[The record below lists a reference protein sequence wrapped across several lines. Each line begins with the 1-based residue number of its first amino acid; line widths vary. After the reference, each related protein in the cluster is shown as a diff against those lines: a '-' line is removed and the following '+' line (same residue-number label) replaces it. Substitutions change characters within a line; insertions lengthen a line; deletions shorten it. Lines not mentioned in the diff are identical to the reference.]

1 MNPHTVALYF
11 HTVRHLRP
19 EQIYYR
25 LWYGLPLSRV
35 AVPRT
40 GTAGLRPGVTLT
52 PPIGRRMPPGGP
64 NEFTFLNRG
73 QHFSDGKVD
82 WRSPDKDKLWRYNL
96 HYFDYVLDQDRPR
109 ASIDALIDDWIAR
122 NPPCTPDAWEPF
134 PVSLRIVNWIKLL
147 LRPEYRERPNAAW
160 LNSLHQQ
167 ALWLE
172 RNLEKHLLANHFF
185 KNGKALLF
193 AGLFFDGADADRWL
207 RKGTR
212 IVGGEIGEQ
221 ILPDGGHFERSPM
234 YHAMILED
242 CLDVLNICASRSEQE
257 LVGLRDRL
265 RVVTQWM
272 ARYLLGM
279 SHPDGEISL
288 FNDAAFGIERTPAEI
303 ADYFQ
308 RVHGFPASP
317 PVGRCWSFP
326 ETGYHVM
333 APQPGNRLI
342 VDCGPVGP
350 DYQPG
355 HSHCDTLSFE
365 LSLGGK
371 RVVVDSGCCEYT
383 DGEIRRY
390 NRGNAGHNTLTVDG
404 ENQSEV
410 WGAHRC
416 ARRAYPLY
424 ARLEEQADGTLV
436 FSGAHDGYRRLSG
449 SPIHHRKVTWKEDS
463 ILVEDRVEGG
473 GRHAVEIR
481 LHIHPGVQVD
491 GDGRHTV
498 VRDRDR
504 QVMEITLP
512 GEGRIEVQKGWY
524 CPGFGVRLECP
535 VLSATFRDVPLP
547 FRTGWSIRTAS

>member
-1 MNPHTVALYF
+1 L
-11 HTVRHLRP
+11 
-19 EQIYYR
+19 
-25 LWYGLPLSRV
+25 
-35 AVPRT
+35 RT
-40 GTAGLRPGVTLT
+40 GINLT
-52 PPIGRRMPPGGP
+52 PPIGRRMLPGGP
-64 NEFTFLNRG
+64 NEFAFFNRS
-73 QHFSDGKVD
+73 QRFSDGKVD

-122 NPPCTPDAWEPF
+122 NPPGTPDAWEPF
-134 PVSLRIVNWIKLL
+134 PVSLRIVNWAKLL
-147 LRPEYRERPNAAW
+147 LRPEYRERTKVAW

-167 ALWLE
+167 AHWLE

-193 AGLFFDGADADRWL
+193 AGLFFTGGDADRWL
-207 RKGTR
+207 RKGLQ
-212 IVGGEIGEQ
+212 IVDSETGEQ

-234 YHAMILED
+234 YHAMILGD

-257 LVGLRDRL
+257 LVALRDRL
-265 RVVTQWM
+265 RVVTQRM

-303 ADYFQ
+303 VDYFQ
-308 RVHGFPASP
+308 RVNGFPVSP

-333 APQPGNRLI
+333 APEPGNRLI

-350 DYQPG
+350 DYQTG

-371 RVVVDSGCCEYT
+371 RVVVDSGCSEYV

-410 WGAHRC
+410 WGSHRC

-424 ARLEEQADGTLV
+424 ARLGEEADGALV

-449 SPIHHRKVTWKEDS
+449 SPIHHRKVTWEGDS
-463 ILVEDRVEGG
+463 IQVEDRLEGG
-473 GRHAVEIR
+473 GRHGVEIR
-481 LHIHPGVQVD
+481 LHIHPGFQVD
-491 GDGRHTV
+491 GDGRHAV

-512 GEGRIEVQKGWY
+512 GEGRIEMQRGWY
-524 CPGFGVRLECP
+524 CPEFGVRLECP
-535 VLSATFRDVPLP
+535 VLSATFRDVPPP
-547 FRTGWSIRTAS
+547 FRTGWSIRTAL

>member
-1 MNPHTVALYF
+1 
-11 HTVRHLRP
+11 LR
-19 EQIYYR
+19 
-25 LWYGLPLSRV
+25 S
-35 AVPRT
+35 
-40 GTAGLRPGVTLT
+40 GVNLT
-52 PPIGRRMPPGGP
+52 PLIGRRIPPGGSS
-64 NEFTFLNRG
+64 EFTFLNRS
-73 QHFSDGKVD
+73 QYFPDGKID
-82 WRSPDKDKLWRYNL
+82 WRSLDKDKLWRYNL
-96 HYFDYVLDQDRPR
+96 HYFDYILDQDRPR
-109 ASIDALIDDWIAR
+109 ASVDALIDDWIAQ
-122 NPPCTPDAWEPF
+122 NPPGTPDTWEPF
-134 PVSLRIVNWIKLL
+134 PVSLRIVNWVKLL
-147 LRPEYRERPNAAW
+147 LRPEYRERTNAGW

-167 ALWLE
+167 AHWLE
-172 RNLEKHLLANHFF
+172 RNLEKHLLANHYF

-193 AGLFFDGADADRWL
+193 AGLFFTGVDADRWL
-207 RKGTR
+207 RKGLQ
-212 IVGGEIGEQ
+212 IVDSEIGEQ

-242 CLDVLNICASRSEQE
+242 CMDLLNICAPRPERE

-265 RVVTQWM
+265 RGMTQRM
-272 ARYLLGM
+272 TRYLLGM

-308 RVHGFPASP
+308 RVNGFPVSP
-317 PVGRCWSFP
+317 PAGRCWSFP
-326 ETGYHVM
+326 ETGYYVM

-371 RVVVDSGCCEYT
+371 RVVVDSGCSEYT

-390 NRGNAGHNTLTVDG
+390 NRGNAGHNTLTVDR

-424 ARLEEQADGTLV
+424 ARLEEQAEGALV

-449 SPIHHRKVTWKEDS
+449 SPIHHRKITWEGDS
-463 ILVEDRVEGG
+463 IQIEDRVEGKG
-473 GRHAVEIR
+473 MHAVEIR
-481 LHIHPGVQVD
+481 LHIHPGFQVD
-491 GDGRHTV
+491 GDGRNAV

-524 CPGFGVRLECP
+524 CPEFGVRLECP

>member
-1 MNPHTVALYF
+1 MDMMET
-11 HTVRHLRP
+11 
-19 EQIYYR
+19 
-25 LWYGLPLSRV
+25 S
-35 AVPRT
+35 VPW
-40 GTAGLRPGVTLT
+40 
-52 PPIGRRMPPGGP
+52 
-64 NEFTFLNRG
+64 EFRFLNVTRRFAQG
-73 QHFSDGKVD
+73 CVD
-82 WRSPDKDKLWRYNL
+82 WVPIESDKLWRYNL

-109 ASIDALIDDWIAR
+109 ASVDALIDDWIAR
-122 NPPCTPDAWEPF
+122 NPPGAPDAWEPF
-134 PVSLRIVNWIKLL
+134 PVSLRVVNWIKLF
-147 LRPEYRERPNAAW
+147 LRPEYRKRPNLAW
-160 LNSLHQQ
+160 LRSLHQQ
-167 ALWLE
+167 VRWLE

-193 AGLFFDGADADRWL
+193 AGLYFSGVDADRWL
-207 RKGTR
+207 RKGAL
-212 IVGGEIGEQ
+212 IVGDEIGEQ
-221 ILPDGGHFERSPM
+221 ILSDGGHFERSPM

-242 CLDVLNICASRSEQE
+242 CLDVLNICASRPEKE
-257 LVGLRDRL
+257 LVGLRERL
-265 RVVTQWM
+265 RMATPHM

-279 SHPDGEISL
+279 SHPDSGISL
-288 FNDAAFGIERTPAEI
+288 FNDAAFGIEATPAEI
-303 ADYFQ
+303 TEYFQ
-308 RVHGFPASP
+308 RVNGFPVSP
-317 PVGRCWSFP
+317 PAGRCWSFP

-333 APQPGNRLI
+333 APEPGNRLI

-350 DYQPG
+350 EYQPG

-449 SPIHHRKVTWKEDS
+449 SPIHHRKVIWGGDS
-463 ILVEDRVEGG
+463 IQVEDRVEGT
-473 GRHAVEIR
+473 GRHTVENR
-481 LHIHPGVQVD
+481 LHIHPGFQVE
-491 GDGRHTV
+491 GDGRQAV

-504 QVMEITLP
+504 RQIMEINSP
-512 GEGRIEVQKGWY
+512 GEGRVEVQRGWY
-524 CPGFGVRLECP
+524 CPEFGIRLECP
-535 VLSATFRDVPLP
+535 VLSATFHDVPLP
-547 FRTGWSIRTAS
+547 FRTGWSLRTAS